1 MNPKFKIGDIIG
13 NIEIIDFAETRRTPC
28 GGYKKYYKIKCKV
41 CGIVKEMNTQTIT
54 NAKSCGCAR
63 LSQKEKSRFTRIP

>member
-1 MNPKFKIGDIIG
+1 MNPKFKIGDIID

-41 CGIVKEMNTQTIT
+41 CGIVKEMNF
-54 NAKSCGCAR
+54 KW
-63 LSQKEKSRFTRIP
+63 